1 MPIRQIYLQTLL
13 LLLPFTAISQPSVCF
28 KKVAGEKRRFLY
40 PQQQLDTALHLP
52 DYRAFFIGEA
62 HVPSLIPS
70 FRTKFII
77 HLNETYG
84 VRDVF
89 LEAGYATA
97 WMLNQ
102 FLLTGDRSEYLPE
115 GDIYSEWK
123 QLYDYNQSIPRHK
136 RLIIHG
142 LDFERRNVF
151 KVLLLLR
158 PQHKETPPEL
168 VSFFASLQ
176 EAKSDTTLKMF
187 SKAFASKWRS
197 VREYFT
203 EHQESLAAYYGE
215 AMETLRPIISN
226 DAIQS
231 PNVVRRNNIMA
242 GNLIRSLNESKLT
255 KFVAV
260 FGGMH
265 TQFSTRSAIPN
276 QVRQL
281 PLFRDRT
288 LSIAVLLHNVDPAYN
303 GAPWPY
309 IGIAKNEDNPALFY
323 KFVAP
328 DCRAVI
334 VKSEY
339 TGEKNLQKN
348 SDWVWLADEAD

>member
-1 MPIRQIYLQTLL
+1 MHLRLFPILILL
-13 LLLPFTAISQPSVCF
+13 LHSFTAISQPSVCF
-28 KKVAGEKRRFLY
+28 GKVAGEKRSFLY
-40 PQQQLDTALHLP
+40 PQQQLDTALLLG
-52 DYRAFFIGEA
+52 DYSAFFIGEA
-62 HVPSLIPS
+62 QAPSLIPS

-84 VRDVF
+84 IRDVF

-102 FLLTGDRSEYLPE
+102 FLLTGDRSEFLPE

-151 KVLLLLR
+151 RVLLLLR
-158 PQHKETPPEL
+158 PQQRKTPPEL
-168 VSFFASLQ
+168 EPFFASLKD
-176 EAKSDTTLKMF
+176 ATSDTTLKMF

-197 VREYFT
+197 VRQYFT
-203 EHQESLAAYYGE
+203 EHEESLAAYYGE
-215 AMETLRPIISN
+215 AMETLRPIIRN
-226 DAIQS
+226 DATQS

-242 GNLIRSLNESKLT
+242 NNLIRTLNERKID

-260 FGGMH
+260 FGGAH

-276 QVRQL
+276 QIKQL
-281 PLFRDRT
+281 PLFRDKT
-288 LSIAVLLHNVDPAYN
+288 LSVALLLHNVDPAYN
-303 GAPWPY
+303 GTPWPY
-309 IGIAKNEDNPALFY
+309 LGIAGNEDNPALFRR
-323 KFVAP
+323 FVPA
-328 DCRAVI
+328 DCRAVA
-334 VKSEY
+334 VQSRY

-348 SDWVWLADEAD
+348 CDWVWMADEAD

>member
-1 MPIRQIYLQTLL
+1 MRLRLFCLLKLL
-13 LLLPFTAISQPSVCF
+13 LLSFPSHSQPSVCF
-28 KKVAGEKRRFLY
+28 EKVVGKKRSFLY
-40 PQQQLDTALHLP
+40 PQQQLDTALSLA
-52 DYRAFFIGEA
+52 DCNAFFIGEA

-77 HLNETYG
+77 HLNESYG

-102 FLLTGDRSEYLPE
+102 FLITGDRSEFLPE
-115 GDIYSEWK
+115 GDIYAEWK
-123 QLYDYNQSIPRHK
+123 QLYDYNQSIPEHK

-158 PQHKETPPEL
+158 PQHKEIPSEL
-168 VSFFASLQ
+168 ESFFISLK
-176 EAKSDTTLKMF
+176 EARSDTTLKMF

-197 VREYFT
+197 VRQYFT
-203 EHQESLAAYYGE
+203 EHEKSLAAYYGE

-242 GNLIRSLNESKLT
+242 KNLIRVLDESKIN

-260 FGGMH
+260 FGGAH
-265 TQFSTRSAIPN
+265 TQFSTRSAITN
-276 QVRQL
+276 QIKQL
-281 PLFRDRT
+281 PLFREKT
-288 LSIAVLLHNVDPAYN
+288 LSIALLLHNVDPAYN

-309 IGIAKNEDNPALFY
+309 IGIAENEDNPALFH
-323 KFVAP
+323 KFLSGN
-328 DCRAVI
+328 CRAVI
-334 VKSEY
+334 VQSTY

-348 SDWVWLADEAD
+348 CDWVWMADEAD